1 MQKVFIHIDK
11 LIQVREPDSKILRG
25 ALMADVP
32 SLEKAWLKVKDGLI
46 EDYGAMDDFQEDNA
60 YETVDLKG
68 RMVTPTFVDSHTHL
82 VFAADRDEEFVM
94 KIKGMDYQAIA
105 ESGGGIIN
113 SAKKLQETTLETLLE
128 SARQRLT
135 EAIQAGTGAIEIKS
149 GYGLTLEAEVKMLQV
164 IARLKEEFPIPIKS
178 TFLGAHAFPHADRDK
193 YMNTILQEMLPEI
206 FSQNLADYIDCFCEE
221 GYFSVDQMCHIL
233 EAGEKY
239 DLKPKVHVNQF
250 NAIGGVEKAIEFGAI
265 SVDHLEV
272 LPESEMILLKDS
284 DTIPVALPGCS
295 FFIDIPFAPARKI
308 IENGL
313 PLVLASDFNPGSAP
327 SFNMSLINSLAT
339 VKMKLLPEEAF
350 NATTHNAAYA
360 LKLEEEVG
368 SITIGKRANFIVSK
382 PNRALNSIAYN
393 FGVDWIDQVYINGER
408 FNP

>member
-1 MQKVFIHIDK
+1 
-11 LIQVREPDSKILRG
+11 
-25 ALMADVP
+25 
-32 SLEKAWLKVKDGLI
+32 
-46 EDYGAMDDFQEDNA
+46 
-60 YETVDLKG
+60 
-68 RMVTPTFVDSHTHL
+68 
-82 VFAADRDEEFVM
+82 
-94 KIKGMDYQAIA
+94 
-105 ESGGGIIN
+105 
-113 SAKKLQETTLETLLE
+113 
-128 SARQRLT
+128 
-135 EAIQAGTGAIEIKS
+135 
-149 GYGLTLEAEVKMLQV
+149 
-164 IARLKEEFPIPIKS
+164 
-178 TFLGAHAFPHADRDK
+178 
-193 YMNTILQEMLPEI
+193 
-206 FSQNLADYIDCFCEE
+206 
-221 GYFSVDQMCHIL
+221 VDQMCRIL